1 MIRSRKVENHQ
12 ILSSLT
18 AGQKEIFF
26 KTVAYLTSIDGHV
39 DDEEVIYIKETAA
52 SLGFEQTDSLF
63 AQATEA
69 ELLAAL
75 KNFAPRPVCLELV
88 KELCLLAHADR
99 DLSPAETLFIG
110 HVGLTL
116 GLDLNKIE
124 QISNWV
130 IDNII
135 LDEQAKIIFEE
146 F

>member
-1 MIRSRKVENHQ
+1 MVENHR

-18 AGQKEIFF
+18 AGQKEIFL
-26 KTVAYLTSIDGHV
+26 KTLAYLTSIDGHV
-39 DDEEVIYIKETAA
+39 DDEEIAYIKDTAA
-52 SLGFEQTDSLF
+52 SLGVEQTDSLF
-63 AQATEA
+63 SPASEA
-69 ELLAAL
+69 EILASL

-99 DLSPAETLFIG
+99 ELSPAETLFIG

-116 GLDLNKIE
+116 GIDLDKIE

-135 LDEQAKIIFEE
+135 IYEQAKIIFEE